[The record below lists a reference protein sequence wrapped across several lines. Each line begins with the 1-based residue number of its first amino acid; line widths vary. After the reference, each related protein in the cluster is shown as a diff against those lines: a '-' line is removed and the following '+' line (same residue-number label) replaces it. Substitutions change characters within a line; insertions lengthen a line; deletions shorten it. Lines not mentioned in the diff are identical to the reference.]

1 MRYNMKRVK
10 IRTVTTGVVLSRGA
24 PRPEWRTVLERAA
37 EFNKAAVGAY
47 EAAGFV
53 VQTSRIATNPFEE
66 YVDASDRVAA
76 LDAFSF
82 IDAVLLEVC
91 GCCIGG
97 SGGRGGAP
105 RVPGCRTMHCALA
118 SSNHQLTTLQR
129 RMRA

>member
-1 MRYNMKRVK
+1 MKRVK

-76 LDAFSF
+76 LDAFSNLRW
-82 IDAVLLEVC
+82 AAPA
-91 GCCIGG
+91 GASG
-97 SGGRGGAP
+97 SAAR
-105 RVPGCRTMHCALA
+105 
-118 SSNHQLTTLQR
+118 
-129 RMRA
+129 